1 MFIAIP
7 QFLSWILIAS
17 AENVYIFYLSRFFTG
32 IGEAALFGAL
42 PTYIGEIS
50 EPHVRGSW
58 GNIVSIS
65 IYLGQFMI
73 NVVGGYCTIR
83 TTAVIFGCIPV
94 IHIILMAFVPESPYF
109 YLMRNDVKEA
119 RKSLKRLRWMK
130 DVEKELLRLTDDVN
144 RQVSESGT
152 FKDLFVIPTNRKA
165 LLISIAI
172 RGCQQL
178 SGLSAFAVY
187 TQYIFDQAGG
197 HLSSTMSAIIFTAAL
212 VLSISGFAFIVDRFG
227 RKPLMIFSNFT
238 CFVVLLIVA
247 TYFYIAQETE
257 IDISHLKW
265 IPLAG
270 MVSYII
276 LCSSGLGILPTLMLG
291 ELFSASI
298 KAKALCILNICFA
311 IYVLS
316 VSKLYQALSH
326 HFGMFVPFYLFSA
339 CCLLGVIFSYYYVP
353 ETRGKTLEEIQ
364 QTLRGR
370 VQDEDESH
378 FIKC

>member
-1 MFIAIP
+1 
-7 QFLSWILIAS
+7 
-17 AENVYIFYLSRFFTG
+17 
-32 IGEAALFGAL
+32 
-42 PTYIGEIS
+42 
-50 EPHVRGSW
+50 
-58 GNIVSIS
+58 
-65 IYLGQFMI
+65 
-73 NVVGGYCTIR
+73 
-83 TTAVIFGCIPV
+83 
-94 IHIILMAFVPESPYF
+94 MAFVPESPYF